1 MAQSVDGLYLNKYVD
16 PQLLIERRNYRAD
29 FMQVLGSVPAGALAA
44 DGVRRNKLI
53 NNVGFRVNNTEDFEP
68 KQMTGKNYI
77 VPWEIYDTEPSS
89 CTDDE
94 IRYLA
99 FDKRAAIRVKHNE
112 AFQVGIRNHVLHKLA
127 PEDDSNEEMPV
138 IRTTGEKDINGRLRL
153 SYKDLVDFATL
164 AKTWNLPVTDALYM
178 VLSPLHMGDLL
189 LDKDASKY
197 FYDRTFYLDPA
208 TGKPKG
214 FMGINSLRITTARSI
229 MRKQPRRGGRHKTVC
244 RNGLSASTFFYA
256 PNTYY
261 HIESVKSLYRPETT
275 DTRSKSPTSEYRTQT
290 YGIVDRIEDFG
301 VGAILS
307 GKSV

>member
-1 MAQSVDGLYLNKYVD
+1 MAQPVDGLYLNKYVD

-214 FMGINSLRITTARSI
+214 FMGIKFFENNDCPFYNAETAKKVAEGTKPSAETDFRQALSSMLRIRITTSN
-229 MRKQPRRGGRHKTVC
+229 P
-244 RNGLSASTFFYA
+244 
-256 PNTYY
+256 
-261 HIESVKSLYRPETT
+261 
-275 DTRSKSPTSEYRTQT
+275 
-290 YGIVDRIEDFG
+290 
-301 VGAILS
+301 
-307 GKSV
+307 